1 MLKIRLQRI
10 GKKKQAHYK
19 VVVMEHT
26 RKTTGK
32 YLELLGWYN
41 PHTSEIE
48 VDAEKLNHHLANGA
62 QMSATVN
69 NLLITRGIIKGEK
82 VTSWKPKKR
91 PQKEE
96 ETPKAEIKPAEAPK
110 EKAPVEEP
118 KAEEAPAEEASAEEV
133 KAEEPKEE
141 VEKTE

>member
-48 VDAEKLNHHLANGA
+48 VNVERLNHYLSNGA

-69 NLLITRGIIKGEK
+69 NLLITKGIIKGEK
-82 VTSWKPKKR
+82 VTSWKPKKK

-96 ETPKAEIKPAEAPK
+96 AAVEAPKEEAKPAEAPETE
-110 EKAPVEEP
+110 EKP
-118 KAEEAPAEEASAEEV
+118 AEEAPAEEIKEE
-133 KAEEPKEE
+133 APAAE

>member
-48 VDAEKLNHHLANGA
+48 VNEERLNHHLSNGA
-62 QMSATVN
+62 QMSATIN
-69 NLLITRGIIKGEK
+69 NLLVTRGIVKGEK

-91 PQKEE
+91 PKKEE
-96 ETPKAEIKPAEAPK
+96 TTETPKVK
-110 EKAPVEEP
+110 EKPVEEP
-118 KAEEAPAEEASAEEV
+118 KVEETSAKEIAAEEV
-133 KAEEPKEE
+133 KKEE
-141 VEKTE
+141 SKEKVEKKE

>member
-48 VDAEKLNHHLANGA
+48 VNAERLNHHLSNGA

-96 ETPKAEIKPAEAPK
+96 EAPKAEVKPK
-110 EKAPVEEP
+110 EEPKKEEAPVEEP
-118 KAEEAPAEEASAEEV
+118 KAEKVPTEEV

-141 VEKTE
+141 VEKAE

>member
-48 VDAEKLNHHLANGA
+48 VNAERLNHHLSNGA

-69 NLLITRGIIKGEK
+69 NLLITRGVIKGEK

-91 PQKEE
+91 PQKEGE
-96 ETPKAEIKPAEAPK
+96 APKAEVKPK
-110 EKAPVEEP
+110 EEPKKEEP
-118 KAEEAPAEEASAEEV
+118 KAEEAPAEEAPAEEV
-133 KAEEPKEE
+133 KAEE
-141 VEKTE
+141 VEKAE

>member
-48 VDAEKLNHHLANGA
+48 VNEEKLNHYLSNGA

-69 NLLITRGIIKGEK
+69 NLLISKGIVKGEK
-82 VTSWKPKKR
+82 VTSWKPKKK

-96 ETPKAEIKPAEAPK
+96 EAPKQEAKPAEAAPAEETPAEEESK
-110 EKAPVEEP
+110 AEEKP
-118 KAEEAPAEEASAEEV
+118 AEEAPAEE
-133 KAEEPKEE
+133 KMEE
-141 VEKTE
+141 VEKAE

>member
-69 NLLITRGIIKGEK
+69 NLLITRGVIKGEK
-82 VTSWKPKKR
+82 VTSWRPKKR

-96 ETPKAEIKPAEAPK
+96 ETPKAAEAKPVEEPK
-110 EKAPVEEP
+110 KEEP
-118 KAEEAPAEEASAEEV
+118 KAEEAPAEEAPAEEV
-133 KAEEPKEE
+133 KAEE

>member
-19 VVVMEHT
+19 VVVIEHT

-41 PHTSEIE
+41 PHKSEME
-48 VDAEKLNHHLANGA
+48 VNKERLDHHLANGA
-62 QMSATVN
+62 QMSPTVN
-69 NLLITRGIIKGEK
+69 NILITKGVIKGEK

-91 PQKEE
+91 PPKEE
-96 ETPKAEIKPAEAPK
+96 KAAPK
-110 EKAPVEEP
+110 TAPKQEAKPEEKAKEKP
-118 KAEEAPAEEASAEEV
+118 AEEV
-133 KAEEPKEE
+133 KEEAKEP
-141 VEKTE
+141 EKTE

>member
-69 NLLITRGIIKGEK
+69 NLLITRGVIKGEK
-82 VTSWKPKKR
+82 VTSWRPKKR

-96 ETPKAEIKPAEAPK
+96 ETPKAEVKPAEEPK
-110 EKAPVEEP
+110 KEEP
-118 KAEEAPAEEASAEEV
+118 KAEESPVKEVPVEEV
-133 KAEEPKEE
+133 KAEE

>member
-41 PHTSEIE
+41 PHTSEME
-48 VDAEKLNHHLANGA
+48 VNKERLDHHIANGA
-62 QMSATVN
+62 QMSPTVN
-69 NLLITRGIIKGEK
+69 NLLITRGVIKGEK

-91 PQKEE
+91 PPKEGE
-96 ETPKAEIKPAEAPK
+96 ATPAVAPK
-110 EKAPVEEP
+110 QEAKPEEKTKDKPT
-118 KAEEAPAEEASAEEV
+118 EEAPAEEAKKETP
-133 KAEEPKEE
+133 EP
-141 VEKTE
+141 EKTE

>member
-48 VDAEKLNHHLANGA
+48 VNAERLNHHISNGA

-69 NLLITRGIIKGEK
+69 NLLITRGVIKGEK

-96 ETPKAEIKPAEAPK
+96 EAPKAEVKPAKEPK
-110 EKAPVEEP
+110 KEEVPVEEP
-118 KAEEAPAEEASAEEV
+118 KAEEVPAEEV
-133 KAEEPKEE
+133 KTEEPAEE
-141 VEKTE
+141 VEKAE

>member
-48 VDAEKLNHHLANGA
+48 VNAERLNHHLANGA

-96 ETPKAEIKPAEAPK
+96 EAAPKAEVKPK
-110 EKAPVEEP
+110 EEPKKEEAPVEEP
-118 KAEEAPAEEASAEEV
+118 KAEEAPVEEV
-133 KAEEPKEE
+133 KAEE
-141 VEKTE
+141 VEKAE

>member
-1 MLKIRLQRI
+1 M
-10 GKKKQAHYK
+10 
-19 VVVMEHT
+19 
-26 RKTTGK
+26 
-32 YLELLGWYN
+32 GWYN

-69 NLLITRGIIKGEK
+69 NLLITRGVIKGEK
-82 VTSWKPKKR
+82 VTSWRPKKR

-96 ETPKAEIKPAEAPK
+96 ETPKAEVKPAEEPK
-110 EKAPVEEP
+110 KEEP
-118 KAEEAPAEEASAEEV
+118 KAEESPVKEVPVEEV
-133 KAEEPKEE
+133 KAEE

>member
-26 RKTTGK
+26 EKTTGK

-41 PHTSEIE
+41 PHTSEIKVNE
-48 VDAEKLNHHLANGA
+48 ERLNHHLSNGA
-62 QMSATVN
+62 QMSATIN
-69 NLLITRGIIKGEK
+69 NLLITRGIVKGEK

-96 ETPKAEIKPAEAPK
+96 TVETPKAEKKPAEESKAK
-110 EKAPVEEP
+110 ETPVKETPVEEV
-118 KAEEAPAEEASAEEV
+118 KKEES
-133 KAEEPKEE
+133 KEE
-141 VEKTE
+141 VEKIE